1 MKRMCLGIVLMWALL
16 SVVVWAQSS
25 ANYKLVGANLSSG
38 GSVNMASTNYK
49 TSVTFGQSS
58 PVGVSN
64 SASYQ
69 AQIGVQYVYRV
80 STTSNS
86 YILWTN

>member
-1 MKRMCLGIVLMWALL
+1 MKRICLCIVVMWALL

-25 ANYKLVGANLSSG
+25 ATYQLVGANLNSG

-49 TSVTFGQSS
+49 VSITIGQSS
-58 PVGVSN
+58 PIGVSN

-69 AQIGVQYVYRV
+69 AQMGVQYVY
-80 STTSNS
+80 TTASNS
-86 YILWTN
+86 FILWTR